1 MKFLTHDGLLYFW
14 KKVKSYTDTAVATK
28 ANSSHTHTKSQITD
42 FSHNHAASNIT
53 GGTFGGQV
61 TAPAGTEYTTN
72 RIRNVSFAITDPGA
86 NTTSTLANGS
96 ILMIYE

>member
-28 ANSSHTHTKSQITD
+28 ANSSH
-42 FSHNHAASNIT
+42 NHAASNIT
-53 GGTFGGQV
+53 GGTFTGQV

-72 RIRNVSFAITDPGA
+72 RIRNVSLSTTDPGA